1 MELKTNFNLWEIFYK
16 ENQIEF
22 STIFNSGFIDDINIV
37 EEYFTKS
44 NPTVSEITIKK
55 VFKQN
60 PN

>member
-22 STIFNSGFIDDINIV
+22 STIFNSGFIDDINI
-37 EEYFTKS
+37 
-44 NPTVSEITIKK
+44 KK